1 MMVTND
7 DDCSEATISCRLL
20 YGGGDEGTITI
31 KRFMEQPV
39 IVRPAANSVIF
50 SCGNQIGRVSIP
62 EMELIFQT
70 DSEHNGAILDFA
82 ISETCI
88 FTT

>member
-70 DSEHNGAILDFA
+70 DSEHNGAILDFV